1 MKTARTGINQSPA
14 ISGGFIGEN
23 MKKSIK
29 LAALAAFF
37 AAAALVVIAP
47 TIDAMEAE
55 KQVKA
60 EQIRAA
66 SEAAEA
72 EAAWQEAY
80 GSMSNEE
87 RLQGIVYE

>member
-1 MKTARTGINQSPA
+1 M
-14 ISGGFIGEN
+14 
-23 MKKSIK
+23 KSIK

-37 AAAALVVIAP
+37 MGVLAVVMP

-55 KQVKA
+55 KQVQA

-72 EAAWQEAY
+72 EAAWQETY
-80 GSMSNEE
+80 GSMTETE
-87 RLQGIVYE
+87 RLQGVVYEE

>member
-1 MKTARTGINQSPA
+1 M
-14 ISGGFIGEN
+14 E
-23 MKKSIK
+23 KST

-37 AAAALVVIAP
+37 AAAALAVVAP
-47 TIDAMEAE
+47 TLDALEEERTARAE
-55 KQVKA
+55 R
-60 EQIRAA
+60 ERIA
-66 SEAAEA
+66 SEVEEA

>member
-1 MKTARTGINQSPA
+1 M
-14 ISGGFIGEN
+14 
-23 MKKSIK
+23 KSIK

-37 AAAALVVIAP
+37 VAAALAVVAP
-47 TIDAMEAE
+47 TIDAMEADAHA
-55 KQVKA
+55 KA

-80 GSMSNEE
+80 GSMTETE
-87 RLQGIVYE
+87 RLQGVVHEE

>member
-1 MKTARTGINQSPA
+1 
-14 ISGGFIGEN
+14 

-80 GSMSNEE
+80 GSMTETE
-87 RLQGIVYE
+87 RLEGVVYEE

>member
-1 MKTARTGINQSPA
+1 
-14 ISGGFIGEN
+14 

-66 SEAAEA
+66 SEAAETQLRRVLHVR
-72 EAAWQEAY
+72 AAH
-80 GSMSNEE
+80 SS
-87 RLQGIVYE
+87 

>member
-1 MKTARTGINQSPA
+1 
-14 ISGGFIGEN
+14 

-37 AAAALVVIAP
+37 AAAALAVIAP

-55 KQVKA
+55 AHAKA
-60 EQIRAA
+60 EQERIA
-66 SEAAEA
+66 SDVEEA
-72 EAAWQEAY
+72 EAAWQETY

-87 RLQGIVYE
+87 RLQGVVYEE

>member
-1 MKTARTGINQSPA
+1 
-14 ISGGFIGEN
+14 

-37 AAAALVVIAP
+37 AAAALAVVAP
-47 TIDAMEAE
+47 TIDAVEQE
-55 KQVKA
+55 QQDKL

-66 SEAAEA
+66 SDIAEA

-80 GSMSNEE
+80 GSMTETE
-87 RLQGIVYE
+87 RLQGVVYEE

>member
-1 MKTARTGINQSPA
+1 
-14 ISGGFIGEN
+14 

-37 AAAALVVIAP
+37 AAAALAVIGP
-47 TIDAMEAE
+47 TIDAMEEE
-55 KQVKA
+55 KQVQA

>member
-1 MKTARTGINQSPA
+1 
-14 ISGGFIGEN
+14 

-37 AAAALVVIAP
+37 MGAALAVVAP
-47 TIDAMEAE
+47 TLDAMEAE
-55 KQVKA
+55 KQVQA

-80 GSMSNEE
+80 GSMTDEE
-87 RLQGIVYE
+87 RLKAVVHE